1 MTLTVEGTQRKSECD
16 ELDKVL
22 SNAVACLMA
31 GGRMS

>member
-1 MTLTVEGTQRKSECD
+1 MTFTVDGTQRKSECD

-22 SNAVACLMA
+22 SNTVACLIA